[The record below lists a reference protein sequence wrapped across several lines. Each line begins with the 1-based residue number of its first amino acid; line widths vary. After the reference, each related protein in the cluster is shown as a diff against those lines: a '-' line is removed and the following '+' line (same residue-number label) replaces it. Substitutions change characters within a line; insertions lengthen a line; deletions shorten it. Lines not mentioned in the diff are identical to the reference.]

1 MEKFVLYTTH
11 CPKCRVLE
19 KKLSDKSVK
28 FEICQDVQVMK
39 NLQISSVPML
49 SVNGELMDF
58 YNAVKFVNN
67 YKG

>member
-1 MEKFVLYTTH
+1 MESIVLYTTH

-19 KKLSDKSVK
+19 KKLRDKDVK
-28 FEICQDVQVMK
+28 FETCEDTQVMK
-39 NLQISSVPML
+39 GLQISSVPTL

-58 YNAVKFVNN
+58 YNAVKFVNE

>member
-1 MEKFVLYTTH
+1 MESIVLYTTH

-19 KKLSDKSVK
+19 KKLSDKGVK
-28 FEICQDVQVMK
+28 FETCEDTQVMK
-39 NLQISSVPML
+39 SLQISSVPTL

-58 YNAVKFVNN
+58 YNAVKFVNE

>member
-1 MEKFVLYTTH
+1 MDKIVLYTTH

-19 KKLSDKSVK
+19 KKLSDKNLK

-39 NLQISSVPML
+39 SLQISSVPML
-49 SVNGELMDF
+49 SANGELMDF

>member
-1 MEKFVLYTTH
+1 MEKIVLYTTH

-19 KKLSDKSVK
+19 KKLSDKNVK

-39 NLQISSVPML
+39 SLQVSSVPML

>member
-1 MEKFVLYTTH
+1 MEKIVLYTTH

-19 KKLSDKSVK
+19 KKLSDKNVK

-39 NLQISSVPML
+39 SLQISSVPML
-49 SVNGELMDF
+49 SANGELMDF

>member
-1 MEKFVLYTTH
+1 MEKIVLYTTH

-19 KKLSDKSVK
+19 KKLSDKNVK

-39 NLQISSVPML
+39 SLQISSVPTL
-49 SVNGELMDF
+49 SVNGELMGF
-58 YNAVKFVNN
+58 YNAVKFVNE

>member
-1 MEKFVLYTTH
+1 MQQIVLYTTH

-19 KKLSDKSVK
+19 KKLNDKGVK
-28 FEICQDVQVMK
+28 FAICQDVQVMK
-39 NLQISSVPML
+39 NLQISSVPTL
-49 SVNGELMDF
+49 SVNGQMMDF